1 MQGCRRYPQRGRED
15 SNAVMKHAVRNIL
28 APTLTALAAAMIL
41 LAAPSAEASR
51 YLSLRVLVV
60 VYPHTFADLAST
72 EKDTRVWQA
81 VDDAV
86 DHFWRGSRMRLH
98 LAVDRV
104 VIGRYLAE
112 DQFWEAEPQRY
123 WLSGRDR
130 GGVNSVEEDLEDLGY
145 APDSYDVVA
154 VFYAFRNLP
163 AHRSRFGGAAYGVNR
178 ILGKA
183 AYLAIPMAWSPKK
196 LNSILEHELLH
207 TLSSIFRS
215 SGYQAFPHVHNGGFF
230 KLANGRDADWQGW
243 VLRNIPDHSY
253 HEPAGVWGTVREF
266 ADKDGDGLPD
276 YSPPWDQLVIT
287 EANFGT
293 SRLLPDSD
301 GDGVSDLDEAI
312 RDGLPREAEMSG
324 TDAKAEEEDGRP

>member
-1 MQGCRRYPQRGRED
+1 
-15 SNAVMKHAVRNIL
+15 MKPVLRIVL
-28 APTLTALAAAMIL
+28 APALTALAAALML

-51 YLSLRVLVV
+51 YLSLRVLVA
-60 VYPHTFADLAST
+60 VYPHTFADLASA
-72 EKDTRVWQA
+72 EQEARVWEA

-86 DHFWRGSRMRLH
+86 DHFWRSSRMRLH

-112 DQFWEAEPQRY
+112 DQFSEAEPKRY
-123 WLSGRDR
+123 WLSGRTR
-130 GGVNSVEEDLEDLGY
+130 GGANSVEQDLEDLGY

-154 VFYAFRNLP
+154 VFYAFENRP
-163 AHRSRFGGAAYGVNR
+163 AHQSRFGGAAFGVNR

-183 AYLAIPMAWSPKK
+183 AYLAIPMAWRPEK
-196 LNSILEHELLH
+196 LRSILEHELLH
-207 TLSSIFRS
+207 TMSSIFQN
-215 SGYQAFPHVHNGGFF
+215 SGCEAFPQVHNGGFF
-230 KLANGRDADWQGW
+230 KLASGSDADWHGW
-243 VLRNIPDHSY
+243 VLRNLPDRSY
-253 HEPAGVWGTVREF
+253 HEPTGIWGTVREF

-276 YSPPWDQLVIT
+276 YSPAWDQLVIT

-312 RDGLPREAEMSG
+312 RDGLPLEARSG
-324 TDAKAEEEDGRP
+324 ASGANPERRVGRP

>member
-1 MQGCRRYPQRGRED
+1 
-15 SNAVMKHAVRNIL
+15 MKHAVRNIL
-28 APTLTALAAAMIL
+28 ASTFTALAAALIL
-41 LAAPSAEASR
+41 LAPLSAGASR

-60 VYPHTFADLAST
+60 VYPHTFTDLAGP
-72 EKDTRVWQA
+72 EQDARVWE
-81 VDDAV
+81 AV
-86 DHFWRGSRMRLH
+86 DHAVDSFWRGSRMRLH

-112 DQFWEAEPQRY
+112 DQFWELDPQSY
-123 WLSGRDR
+123 WLTYRALD
-130 GGVNSVEEDLEDLGY
+130 GVNSVEKDLEDFGY

-154 VFYAFRNLP
+154 VFYAFENRP

-183 AYLAIPMAWSPKK
+183 AYLAIPMAWSPKQ

-207 TLSSIFRS
+207 TVGSIFQN
-215 SGYQAFPHVHNGGFF
+215 GGHEAFPYVHNGGFF
-230 KLANGRDADWQGW
+230 KHAYGHDADWTAW
-243 VLRNIPDHSY
+243 VLRNISDRSY
-253 HEPAGVWGTVREF
+253 REPTGVWGTVREF

-276 YSPPWDQLVIT
+276 YPPAWDRLVIT
-287 EANFGT
+287 EENFGT

-312 RDGLPREAEMSG
+312 RDGLPRKTEPGG
-324 TDAKAEEEDGRP
+324 TDAKAEEEGRKP